1 MRNAR
6 KIADTGGLVSS
17 AIRHLYCFPELSS
30 SAGCQHPRV
39 QESLPKSCAGG
50 PRGAPPQERDG
61 GRSFSAG
68 SKQEDWMG
76 SKCALQS
83 RAPPTAAGPGLRR
96 AGASAPHAGPCRP
109 GGVGAQDCIPAGRR
123 TSHPCQTS
131 VPVLGSR
138 EWPGWRRGGST
149 GSFRGREHRR
159 RDAHLGP
166 VSVGLSPWLT
176 ASILTVF
183 RAGPRAWGEPTRGA
197 GRVCARHRLR
207 LRASPSARTA
217 VRVQAARSLLVHLL
231 VSLLLCPTA
240 VPALTPLPSSS

>member
-1 MRNAR
+1 
-6 KIADTGGLVSS
+6 
-17 AIRHLYCFPELSS
+17 
-30 SAGCQHPRV
+30 
-39 QESLPKSCAGG
+39 
-50 PRGAPPQERDG
+50 
-61 GRSFSAG
+61 
-68 SKQEDWMG
+68 MG

-96 AGASAPHAGPCRP
+96 AGASAPHTGPCRP

-207 LRASPSARTA
+207 ALLSARRRRGPFWFTFWFRYFFA
-217 VRVQAARSLLVHLL
+217 
-231 VSLLLCPTA
+231 
-240 VPALTPLPSSS
+240 PLPSQLSLRSPPPLKSHKAVCNSIFSLLNFYRIHLEVLVEILRFHS